1 MESKQKNE
9 LDFWK
14 WLYST
19 KDDYLEFRKQDAKE
33 KMKHFDISN
42 RNGIGIDVGCGL
54 ISVFNGLSNRV
65 VAIDPLLEGYNEII
79 KHEVDNIRYIEASGE
94 DIPFKEGYF
103 DYAFCVN
110 VIDHT
115 PNPKK
120 MADEIKRVV
129 RKGGNIYF
137 EVNFDDV
144 LSPCHYELWNKE
156 KVKEMFG
163 DLKLIK
169 EVEERNE
176 KDKQTLYHAIYEN
189 ICIDSNL

>member
-189 ICIDSNL
+189 ICVNSNL

>member
-189 ICIDSNL
+189 ISSNSNI

>member
-189 ICIDSNL
+189 ICVDSNL